1 MGRPKY
7 RQTSLHGIFVVDKPL
22 GWTSMDVVRRV
33 RDAAGFAKT
42 GHAGTLDPLA
52 TGVIV
57 CCIGK
62 ATRFV
67 EPIMKGTKIYEAS
80 VDLTAFTNTD
90 DREGER
96 EEVTVDTLPTE
107 DQVTTA
113 LKSFVGEIEQRPPA
127 FSAVHIDGKRA
138 YKRARQGEV
147 VDIPART
154 VVVHAISLTDY
165 VWPIVKINVTCG
177 KGVYVRSLARD
188 LGRALNTGGHLAAL
202 RRTAVGEY
210 TLDDAHTAERLM
222 SPISHG
228 DVLPIPIPGETRSS
242 FDEGLV

>member
-52 TGVIV
+52 TGVII

-62 ATRFV
+62 ATRLV
-67 EPIMKGTKIYEAS
+67 ESLMRGTKVYEAS

-96 EEVTVDTLPTE
+96 EEVAVDEPPSE
-107 DQVTTA
+107 EQVVTA
-113 LKSFVGEIEQRPPA
+113 LASFVGQTEQRPPA

-154 VVVHAISLTDY
+154 VEIFDIALTHY
-165 VWPIVKINVTCG
+165 AWPHVKIHVTCG
-177 KGVYVRSLARD
+177 KGVYIRSLARD
-188 LGRALNTGGHLAAL
+188 LGRTLGTGGHLAAL

-222 SPISHG
+222 SPITHG